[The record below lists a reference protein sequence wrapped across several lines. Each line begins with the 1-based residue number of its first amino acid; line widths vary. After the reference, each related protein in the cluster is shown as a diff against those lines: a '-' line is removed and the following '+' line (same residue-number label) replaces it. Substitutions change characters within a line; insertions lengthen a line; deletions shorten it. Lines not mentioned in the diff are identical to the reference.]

1 MKKRTIAFLLC
12 ALLLSTAF
20 LGVGYAALTDEL
32 TVSGQG
38 TAKVP
43 KIVYISAA
51 TVSSGTVTNITR
63 SGTLLGSTV
72 TLGASNSAQAVIHV
86 TVKNNT
92 DYPDVFNGITYTE
105 GADTYDNTAIAVS
118 ASVKK
123 GVEVASGASTSF
135 DVTFKYKNGA
145 STNRTLNS
153 VLNLSFV
160 PPDEYVPEIAVKG
173 AIGQFSN
180 ILNDPVS
187 MEKLSTAMDTVVGG
201 RANDTYIGNVA
212 GATDADSTVIDELFT
227 VDGKH
232 LLTLDLKGD
241 GTETNVT
248 AMIKREDIGGST
260 AEEMV
265 IYMTGQEISGS
276 LFRPMDVQVFAAIY
290 VQNDTGE
297 WVQRGELFE
306 GTARSNNYSGG
317 WGSHNSFN
325 TDTWES
331 TKAYNGVAA
340 GSTIEQVLAG
350 IPAES

>member
-92 DYPDVFNGITYTE
+92 DYPYVFNGITYTE

-123 GVEVASGASTSF
+123 GVG
-135 DVTFKYKNGA
+135 KNCPGLIRSSPWRMKA
-145 STNRTLNS
+145 QSLSKPTL
-153 VLNLSFV
+153 F
-160 PPDEYVPEIAVKG
+160 
-173 AIGQFSN
+173 
-180 ILNDPVS
+180 
-187 MEKLSTAMDTVVGG
+187 
-201 RANDTYIGNVA
+201 
-212 GATDADSTVIDELFT
+212 
-227 VDGKH
+227 
-232 LLTLDLKGD
+232 
-241 GTETNVT
+241 
-248 AMIKREDIGGST
+248 
-260 AEEMV
+260 
-265 IYMTGQEISGS
+265 GS
-276 LFRPMDVQVFAAIY
+276 L
-290 VQNDTGE
+290 
-297 WVQRGELFE
+297 
-306 GTARSNNYSGG
+306 ARSIG
-317 WGSHNSFN
+317 
-325 TDTWES
+325 S
-331 TKAYNGVAA
+331 TKAEPPY
-340 GSTIEQVLAG
+340 L
-350 IPAES
+350 PMKR